1 MAVRDLRYGL
11 AIRVGSLH
19 GGPPSLRLQQPYS
32 DGPRTGDLRDSLP
45 LTSRIPEAKK
55 PRREECGNR
64 ESANA
69 GVANYKLPACTNLDT
84 RRVELAGAQAEPPAP
99 AERLD
104 RGSLPGQPRA
114 GLVCPAAS
122 QPIDTGY
129 FPRQI
134 RHCRRASTRRVNRIC
149 GSDAKNNRHGE
160 VESVTAVSDSTA

>member
-1 MAVRDLRYGL
+1 MAVRDLRYRL

-45 LTSRIPEAKK
+45 LTSRIRK
-55 PRREECGNR
+55 PRSREGK
-64 ESANA
+64 NA
-69 GVANYKLPACTNLDT
+69 ETDSPQMPGVANNKLPACTNLET
-84 RRVELAGAQAEPPAP
+84 RGAELAGAQAEPPAP

-104 RGSLPGQPRA
+104 RASLPGQPRA

-134 RHCRRASTRRVNRIC
+134 R
-149 GSDAKNNRHGE
+149 
-160 VESVTAVSDSTA
+160 